1 MAEVGHS
8 GSLRPGSTEVAS
20 LGLPYQRFLAW
31 SFSSRN
37 YCFWPVQWSLLAQAC
52 SCKCS
57 WLMAVPV
64 QVVGLV
70 PCGLLTCTSYSRGC
84 WLRFVPTEF
93 TGSDLLTLRWFSWTG
108 SFKVYWLWP
117 PIVDVADLGLKIL
130 FFNGQGTLSVES
142 VFTSFFTHFLSRVSN
157 YLEPVRKFIG
167 IEFIF

>member
-1 MAEVGHS
+1 M
-8 GSLRPGSTEVAS
+8 P
-20 LGLPYQRFLAW
+20 
-31 SFSSRN
+31 
-37 YCFWPVQWSLLAQAC
+37 
-52 SCKCS
+52 
-57 WLMAVPV
+57 VPV

-70 PCGLLTCTSYSRGC
+70 PCGLLTCTSYSRGF

-93 TGSDLLTLRWFSWTG
+93 TGPDLLTLRWSSWTG

-117 PIVDVADLGLKIL
+117 PILDVADLGLKIF

-167 IEFIF
+167 IEFIFQKILINFAWLHQNKIAFNRNLLPWHIIKISFWIKYLMILLT